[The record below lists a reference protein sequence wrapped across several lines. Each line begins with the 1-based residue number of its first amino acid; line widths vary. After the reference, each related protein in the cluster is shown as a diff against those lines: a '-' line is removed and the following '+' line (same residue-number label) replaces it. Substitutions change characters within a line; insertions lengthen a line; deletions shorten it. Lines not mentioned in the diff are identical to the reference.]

1 MSEDFGSS
9 RCKTQSVYH
18 RQLPL
23 GTPEHHAQED
33 KEKLQLK
40 QAIQLQQRQGQARIL
55 SELMAY
61 FESHPSEAS
70 FMLANI
76 KAGHMDFNNETP
88 EQEQRLPGHMN
99 EVKLLSKEDTD
110 SGRDGN

>member
-1 MSEDFGSS
+1 M
-9 RCKTQSVYH
+9 
-18 RQLPL
+18 
-23 GTPEHHAQED
+23 
-33 KEKLQLK
+33 
-40 QAIQLQQRQGQARIL
+40 L

-99 EVKLLSKEDTD
+99 KVKLLSKEDTD